1 MSFFREVMMM
11 YFGVMNNF
19 ELVNLSNKNVKSQQ
33 FIILIALAVFLG
45 RNILVLIL
53 QSSKLH
59 KKLLL
64 VIINFDRRR
73 CIF

>member
-1 MSFFREVMMM
+1 MM